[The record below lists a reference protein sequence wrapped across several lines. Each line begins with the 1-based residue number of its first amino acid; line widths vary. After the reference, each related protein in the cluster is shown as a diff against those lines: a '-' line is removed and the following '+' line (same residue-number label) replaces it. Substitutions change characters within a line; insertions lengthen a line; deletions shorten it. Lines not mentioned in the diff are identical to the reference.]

1 MGKCSKDKRDI
12 YYRLAKE
19 QGWRARSAFKL
30 IHIDEQ
36 FEILDRSKVK
46 RVVDL
51 CAAPGSWSQV
61 LADRLDPLNNE
72 DVKIVA
78 VDLQQMAPIPGVT
91 CLRGDITELST
102 AEEIISKFDGKSAE
116 LVICDGAPDV
126 TGNHDIDEFVQSQLI
141 VAALNITTH
150 LLSEGGSFIAKVFR
164 QRDIDL
170 LYEQLRIFFDSVIC
184 AKPRSSRISS
194 CEAFVVC
201 QGYKPPA
208 GFVPSME
215 NPLLTGKYENLDKIL
230 EKDYDNPTN
239 RCIVPFVACGDMNG
253 LDPDRNYPL
262 DVDIDWSK
270 VNPVMLRK
278 TGAASSAT
286 GKEYKYEYCAPVQM
300 PTEPPYKEVLDNLR
314 ENYGNITLGKMFEG
328 IGESSGK
335 DSSACSSE
343 KNKIPDEKSS

>member
-30 IHIDEQ
+30 IHIDEE
-36 FEILDRSKVK
+36 FNIIDKSKIS

-61 LADRLDPLNNE
+61 LADKLDPTNPENP

-150 LLSEGGSFIAKVFR
+150 LLDKGGSFIAKIFR

-170 LYEQLRIFFDSVIC
+170 LYDQLRIFFDSVIC

-201 QGYKPPA
+201 QGYNPPE

-230 EKDYDNPTN
+230 NDTDGSRNNPTN

-253 LDPDRNYPL
+253 LDPDKNYPL
-262 DVDIDWSK
+262 NVDIDWSE
-270 VNPVMLRK
+270 VNPIMLRK
-278 TGAASSAT
+278 SNGENTEKNGTTTKSGYT
-286 GKEYKYEYCAPVQM
+286 YEYYDPVQK
-300 PTEPPYKEVLDNLR
+300 PTEPPYKEVLENLR
-314 ENYGNITLGKMFEG
+314 ENDGKITLGK
-328 IGESSGK
+328 
-335 DSSACSSE
+335 
-343 KNKIPDEKSS
+343 

>member
-36 FEILDRSKVK
+36 FRILDPTKIK

-61 LADRLDPLNNE
+61 LADKLKPLDND
-72 DVKIVA
+72 DVKIVS
-78 VDLQQMAPIPGVT
+78 VDLQPMAPIPGVT
-91 CLRGDITELST
+91 CLRGDITELNT
-102 AEEIISKFDGKSAE
+102 ANEIINQFEGKKSD

-126 TGNHDIDEFVQSQLI
+126 TGMHDIDEYVQSQLI

-150 LLSEGGSFIAKVFR
+150 LLEKGGCFIAKIFR

-170 LYEQLRIFFDSVIC
+170 LYEQLRIFFKTVTC

-201 QGYKPPA
+201 QDYCPPE
-208 GFVPSME
+208 GFTPSMH
-215 NPLLTGKYENLDKIL
+215 NPLLTGKWEQMDESIKNDECYQNV
-230 EKDYDNPTN
+230 TQ

-262 DVDIDWSK
+262 NVDIDWSK
-270 VNPVMLRK
+270 VNPIMLRK
-278 TGAASSAT
+278 TGET
-286 GKEYKYEYCAPVQM
+286 TEYKYEHNSAVQP
-300 PTEPPYKEVLDNLR
+300 PTDPAYKEYKDNRKNNDGKL
-314 ENYGNITLGKMFEG
+314 TL
-328 IGESSGK
+328 
-335 DSSACSSE
+335 
-343 KNKIPDEKSS
+343 